1 MLTSDA
7 LLQAAKERGMPEG
20 KLLGILREYLQ
31 VLILKELYRL
41 HTGKKFCFT
50 GGTYLRLVH
59 QAKRFSEDL
68 DFNSKGL
75 TKSEFEHTLNQVQAA
90 LKKIG
95 MEVRLGFSHW
105 QNLWVAELIFP
116 DVERVYGVASR
127 HSKKE
132 GVVIKAEVM
141 RPRWKIEPEAFVI
154 RGFGEMYPAVCTQ
167 KGALFADKIDAL
179 LKKNRARHLFDLM
192 FMLGAK
198 YPIDAKVLKAV
209 GVKGPPLEAVVRRVE
224 RFSAQDLKRLA
235 ESLRPFLF
243 DEQEAGLIVNAKTI
257 IRQLVE
263 QYEKAAFR

>member
-7 LLQAAKERGMPEG
+7 LIQAAKERGMPEG
-20 KLLGILREYLQ
+20 KMRGILREYLQ

-41 HTGKKFCFT
+41 EAGKKFCFT

-59 QAKRFSEDL
+59 QTKRFSEDL
-68 DFNSKGL
+68 DFNAKGL
-75 TKSEFEHTLNQVQAA
+75 TKAEFENTLNKMRVA
-90 LKKIG
+90 LKKSG
-95 MEVRLGFSHW
+95 MDVRLGFGHW

-116 DVERVYGVASR
+116 DIERVYGVVSQY
-127 HSKKE
+127 SKKE
-132 GVVIKAEVM
+132 GIVIKAEVM

-154 RGFGEMYPAVCTQ
+154 QGFGEMYPAVCTQ
-167 KGALFADKIDAL
+167 RGALFADKIDAL
-179 LKKNRARHLFDLM
+179 LKKNRARHLFDLL

-209 GVKGPPLEAVVRRVE
+209 GVKEAPLEAVVRRVE
-224 RFSAQDLKRLA
+224 QFPSADLKSLA

-263 QYEKAAFR
+263 QYQRI